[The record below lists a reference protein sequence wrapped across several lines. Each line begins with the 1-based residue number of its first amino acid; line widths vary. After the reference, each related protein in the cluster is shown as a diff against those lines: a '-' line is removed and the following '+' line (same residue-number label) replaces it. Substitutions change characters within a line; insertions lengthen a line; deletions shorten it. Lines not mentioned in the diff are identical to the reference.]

1 MKTLLTVSM
10 LAIAAMLSSPA
21 FANDADTVKQY
32 KDMAQQQQAMLKQQM
47 DFQMALAQEQTR
59 GMALF
64 GAGNAMINGFNQGFR
79 PMPTPPSMVLQPMAM
94 PFPNLGAG
102 SR

>member
-1 MKTLLTVSM
+1 MRTLLV
-10 LAIAAMLSSPA
+10 LIALLIASPA
-21 FANDADTVKQY
+21 LASDADTVKQY
-32 KDMAQQQQAMLKQQM
+32 KDMIQQQQAMLQQQM

-79 PMPTPPSMVLQPMAM
+79 PMPTPPPITFQPMAM
-94 PFPNLGAG
+94 PFPNAG
-102 SR
+102 R